1 MTEQIIYNAYRRN
14 SGRKCDCMKK
24 LMAFVL
30 TLICVFGL
38 VGCSV
43 SNTNNSKPQTEANNT
58 TTSENGT
65 TTNPSET
72 NPPVD
77 NDAAFKAE
85 LIAKYGLPF
94 RLWRTEGMAL
104 WEFTIGENTAKRE
117 YHHSMEGS
125 FSQES
130 LSWEIVD
137 GELVITG
144 DWSETF
150 TLDMEDGQAIS
161 KTDGA
166 VYRIVEE
173 QE

>member
-1 MTEQIIYNAYRRN
+1 
-14 SGRKCDCMKK
+14 MKK
-24 LMAFVL
+24 LMVFLL
-30 TLICVFGL
+30 TLIFVFGL
-38 VGCSV
+38 VACSTND
-43 SNTNNSKPQTEANNT
+43 SNNSKAQAEDNNT

-65 TTNPSET
+65 TTNPSAT

-77 NDAAFKAE
+77 NDAMLRAE

-130 LSWEIVD
+130 LSWEIVN

-144 DWSETF
+144 DRSETF
-150 TLDMEDGQAIS
+150 TLDMEEGQAIS
-161 KTDGA
+161 KNDGA
-166 VYRIVEE
+166 VYSIIEE